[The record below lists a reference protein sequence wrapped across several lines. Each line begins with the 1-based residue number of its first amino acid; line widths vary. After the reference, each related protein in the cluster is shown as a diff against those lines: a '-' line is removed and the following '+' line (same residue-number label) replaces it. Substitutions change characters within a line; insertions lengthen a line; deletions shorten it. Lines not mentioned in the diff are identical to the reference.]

1 MNIVICAFDRARLVC
16 CLAQCVVDPAH
27 SNIAVTHAGAMPQ
40 AVRAGVIIKLIA
52 VPGIAWVGRR
62 LVSQLQSLQVRSL
75 EYHPEKDFEREG
87 MN

>member
-1 MNIVICAFDRARLVC
+1 
-16 CLAQCVVDPAH
+16 
-27 SNIAVTHAGAMPQ
+27 MPQ